1 MKVEIIT
8 HLDLEKDILNV
19 EDRMTED
26 EIDNYLLDY
35 ILDFLDWNW
44 KEVEEWNLN
53 QINLIIF

>member
-1 MKVEIIT
+1 MKVEIIA

-35 ILDFLDWNW
+35 ILDFLDWSW
-44 KEVEEWNLN
+44 KEVEE
-53 QINLIIF
+53 

>member
-1 MKVEIIT
+1 MKVEIIA